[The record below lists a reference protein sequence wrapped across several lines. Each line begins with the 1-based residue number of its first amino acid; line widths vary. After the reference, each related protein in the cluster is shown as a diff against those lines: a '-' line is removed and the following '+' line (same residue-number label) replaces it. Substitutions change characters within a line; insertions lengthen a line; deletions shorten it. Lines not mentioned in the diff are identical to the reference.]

1 MTSETREV
9 RNQILANLSDLPLSQ
24 TAKGAKVGLTQ
35 QMVSY
40 VLKNL
45 GVKKTLRKT
54 GAKPRLSA
62 EQLGKLP
69 VFLLQ
74 GAEFYGFEGA
84 YWTHQRVQFVIEKE
98 FGVVYQHRQAGRL
111 LAKIGWT
118 RQKPQKKICVNVH
131 KK

>member
-1 MTSETREV
+1 MTSETRGV
-9 RNQILANLSDLPLSQ
+9 RNQILANLSDLPLTQ
-24 TAKGAKVGLTQ
+24 AEKGQKVGLTQ

-40 VLKNL
+40 VLKNI
-45 GVKKTLRKT
+45 GIKKTLQKA

-62 EQLGKLP
+62 EQMKQLP
-69 VFLLQ
+69 VFLVQ

-98 FGVVYQHRQAGRL
+98 FGVVYQHRNAGRL
-111 LAKIGWT
+111 LEKIGWT
-118 RQKPQKKICVNVH
+118 RQKPQKKIYASAQ